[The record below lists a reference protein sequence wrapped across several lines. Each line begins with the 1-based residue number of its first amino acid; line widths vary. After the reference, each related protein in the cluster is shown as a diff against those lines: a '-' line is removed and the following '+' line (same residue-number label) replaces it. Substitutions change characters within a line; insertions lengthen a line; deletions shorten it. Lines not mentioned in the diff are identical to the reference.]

1 MIAYL
6 HMTPVA
12 AHIVNFATKLSI
24 KKLTNRYARNL
35 RVLIRLARLS
45 CERRRDRESGY
56 GKVRA
61 KGSAT
66 NQLNLALLLFRKKP
80 KKKRKPAENEA
91 GQEVHAVC

>member
-45 CERRRDRESGY
+45 CKRRRGGRESGS

-61 KGSAT
+61 KGGAT

-80 KKKRKPAENEA
+80 KKKRENQLKTEL
-91 GQEVHAVC
+91 GRKCT

>member
-1 MIAYL
+1 MASANFHTLHYSSPLLPPSGMIAYL

-45 CERRRDRESGY
+45 CERRREEGRVGV
-56 GKVRA
+56 GK
-61 KGSAT
+61 
-66 NQLNLALLLFRKKP
+66 
-80 KKKRKPAENEA
+80 
-91 GQEVHAVC
+91 